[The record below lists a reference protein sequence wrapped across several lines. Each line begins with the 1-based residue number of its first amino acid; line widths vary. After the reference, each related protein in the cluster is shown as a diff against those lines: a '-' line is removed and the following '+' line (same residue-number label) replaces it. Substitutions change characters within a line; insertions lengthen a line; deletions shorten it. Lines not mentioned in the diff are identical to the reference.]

1 MHINPSHHSDP
12 IGQTE
17 QVRRS
22 GTSPRPAADGTAF
35 ERSAALN
42 RSLANTPEVR
52 QQVVERARR
61 LIEDTSYPPQE
72 AINKIADL
80 LAMTL
85 AQESNKGGAQ

>member
-1 MHINPSHHSDP
+1 MQVNPSHHSDP
-12 IGQTE
+12 VGHTE
-17 QVRRS
+17 HVRRA
-22 GTSPRPAADGTAF
+22 GANPRPAADGTAF

-52 QQVVERARR
+52 PQVVERARR

-72 AINKIADL
+72 AINKIASL

-85 AQESNKGGAQ
+85 AEESKTGGVQ

>member
-1 MHINPSHHSDP
+1 MQVNPSHPSDP

-17 QVRRS
+17 HMRRS
-22 GTSPRPAADGTAF
+22 GTSPRPAADGAAF

-42 RSLANTPEVR
+42 RSLADLPDVR
-52 QQVVERARR
+52 RQVVERARR

-85 AQESNKGGAQ
+85 AQESKTGGAQ

>member
-1 MHINPSHHSDP
+1 M
-12 IGQTE
+12 
-17 QVRRS
+17 
-22 GTSPRPAADGTAF
+22 
-35 ERSAALN
+35 
-42 RSLANTPEVR
+42 ANTPEVR